1 MKKTVSSIVKVFGI
15 IVLSV
20 FLMMVVFQR
29 INPSGNFF
37 GYKLFVIVSESM
49 KPSLDIGDVILTKER
64 DPKEIKVKDVITYT
78 GNTGNVKDKI
88 VTHQV
93 VNIQT
98 ETNEVTGKTRHIFWT
113 QGTNNS
119 VIDSYSV
126 YEEQIHGVVVHK
138 FFFISIISRLIRT
151 TLGLIIFVIFPLSML
166 FVFEIMDIRRELK
179 ERRK

>member
-1 MKKTVSSIVKVFGI
+1 MKKTVVNIIKIFGF

-20 FLMMVVFQR
+20 FLIMVVTQR
-29 INPSGNFF
+29 LNPKGNFF
-37 GYKLFVIVSESM
+37 GFKMFVIVSESM
-49 KPSLDIGDVILTKER
+49 KPSLNIGDVILTIEKEPE
-64 DPKEIKVKDVITYT
+64 DIKVKDVITYT

-88 VTHQV
+88 ITHQV

-98 ETNEVTGKTRHIFWT
+98 EKNDITNKTRYIFWT

-126 YEEQIHGVVVHK
+126 YEEQVHGVLVYR
-138 FFFISIISRLIRT
+138 FRLISLISRVIRT
-151 TLGLIIFVIFPLSML
+151 TIGLIIFVVLPLSL
-166 FVFEIMDIRRELK
+166 LLIFEIMDIRRELK